1 MDVIVATDELI
12 QFIVDGEIYSETV
25 IFKTIYWL
33 APIASFDISKFP
45 PKSFL
50 ITARPNTASFSEE
63 IKKEIEIQLRKGLVD
78 FKVRDLINQETNSVR
93 SMIIAKAFDNDGFLD
108 IEPQSQISDPIG
120 FDPTL

>member
-1 MDVIVATDELI
+1 MDMIVATDELI
-12 QFIVDGEIYSETV
+12 EFIVDGEIYSETV

-50 ITARPNTASFSEE
+50 IAARPNAASFSEE
-63 IKKEIEIQLRKGLVD
+63 IKKEIEVQLRKGLVD

-93 SMIIAKAFDNDGFLD
+93 SMIIAKAFDNDGSLD

-120 FDPTL
+120 FDPIR